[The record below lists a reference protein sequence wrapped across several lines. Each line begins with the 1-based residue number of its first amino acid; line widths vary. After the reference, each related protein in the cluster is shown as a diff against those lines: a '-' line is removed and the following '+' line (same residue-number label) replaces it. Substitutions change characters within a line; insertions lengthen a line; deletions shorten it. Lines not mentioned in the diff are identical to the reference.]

1 MKHIRSYLQLLL
13 CDGIICL
20 VYWVIPYVFDLGCT
34 AAEFYHKYMDI
45 PIGAALAAIVFSIAA
60 LIRLRKISNLPAET
74 DNV

>member
-45 PIGAALAAIVFSIAA
+45 PIDAAFAAIVFSIAA